1 MNELINDEKHYV
13 TINNYLKSLYH
24 KKFLKLLLMV
34 IFLVL
39 IAMERLVIVAVYFV
53 LPKVVEILRVKKFN
67 H

>member
-24 KKFLKLLLMV
+24 KKVFKVALNGN
-34 IFLVL
+34 FSVL

-53 LPKVVEILRVKKFN
+53 LPKVVEILRVKKV
-67 H
+67 